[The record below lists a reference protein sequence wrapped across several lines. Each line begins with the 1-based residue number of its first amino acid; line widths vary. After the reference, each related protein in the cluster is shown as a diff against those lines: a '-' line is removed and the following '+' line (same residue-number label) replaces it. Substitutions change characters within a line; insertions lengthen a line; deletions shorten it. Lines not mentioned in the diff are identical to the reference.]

1 MFRKVKYFFINV
13 KKWFPVLV
21 EDRPYDYI
29 YIYEVI
35 KRKLELMLELFSS
48 EDASSLYVLQTVY
61 EINYCIYLLD
71 RLIADD
77 YMVPEASDY
86 YLLKVNCY
94 IEGKDNGYVEA
105 NPEIVKQWFKEEED
119 ARNKDRKELFNRLEK
134 HIEGWWD

>member
-13 KKWFPVLV
+13 KKWFLVLV

-86 YLLKVNCY
+86 YLLKVNRY